1 LRKIA
6 ILVLLFILLPLTG
19 SASDNLALEAMEVL
33 RRGFSI
39 SSDFTAQ
46 IRQEK
51 KLALMQRTLVSR
63 GFVRFKKPDFFF
75 MEMYPPHASKLLL
88 KDNLMTMRLVEQGIT
103 NRVALP
109 PEQSLKKWFDYLA
122 KPVQALPE
130 GMDVKAQRRGL
141 LWTLQISPR
150 GPGAVQQLTLIF
162 DQDGKLS
169 RLGIEE
175 RNHDRT
181 TLIFS
186 NLRRN
191 VGLQD
196 KDFQLD

>member
-1 LRKIA
+1 LSKIA
-6 ILVLLFILLPLTG
+6 TIVLLLILLPLTG
-19 SASDNLALEAMEVL
+19 SASDDLALEAMEVL
-33 RRGFSI
+33 RRGFSV

-63 GFVRFKKPDFFF
+63 GFVRFKKPDLFF

-103 NRVALP
+103 NHVALP

-122 KPVQALPE
+122 RPVQAIPE
-130 GMDVKAQRRGL
+130 GMEVKAQRRGK

-150 GPGAVQQLTLIF
+150 SPGAVQQLTLNF
-162 DQDGKLS
+162 DQEGKLS